1 MSDILALSDAL
12 SRQLSSYC
20 ATKYHAVEHV
30 PWSFCVSQVLQLL
43 SRYPN
48 GVTEAILLSESQS
61 AYDEYRLLFS
71 GSSRKQLLVRDLAVS
86 MDRDNIGVRAVLDVV
101 VVSVEAVPTLLMT
114 VRDYDARGATTV
126 AKPDGGVGDADE
138 TDDLDDLV
146 GPSRRA
152 NSVRSRLLP
161 CYIHR
166 SFNAYLAPTAA
177 LATAVAGTGIS
188 TSKAPSAHLIT
199 AGRRIRITNCTF
211 SRAIDRSVTG
221 GRRGMSTTTRVQL
234 LPTPHMTLVLQ
245 PLRSAVDR
253 DFLLTFSRHAIHT
266 QVTFGYCAWRTRV
279 RVCCS
284 HGLLGCISRAWC
296 VSVCFASER
305 HAHLPARLRTHA
317 QYVQLADILQAAA
330 DLDMFDGAGP
340 ASQLPESTLHENEY
354 RELPRLMVKVL
365 RCVCARVC
373 VWSQSWLTVI
383 IVLCMLA
390 ACSESC

>member
-101 VVSVEAVPTLLMT
+101 VVSVEVAPTLLMT
-114 VRDYDARGATTV
+114 VRDYDARGASV
-126 AKPDGGVGDADE
+126 AKSDGGVGDVDE
-138 TDDLDDLV
+138 TDLDDRV
-146 GPSRRA
+146 GASRPVS
-152 NSVRSRLLP
+152 SVKSRLLP

-166 SFNAYLAPTAA
+166 SFTAYLAPTSAPTTS
-177 LATAVAGTGIS
+177 ATGAGT
-188 TSKAPSAHLIT
+188 KAPAPVSLIT

-211 SRAIDRSVTG
+211 SRAIDRSVATG

-245 PLRSAVDR
+245 PLQSAVDR
-253 DFLLTFSRHAIHT
+253 DFLLTFSRNAIYS
-266 QVTFGYCAWRTRV
+266 Q
-279 RVCCS
+279 VCCGGG
-284 HGLLGCISRAWC
+284 GLSLC
-296 VSVCFASER
+296 VF
-305 HAHLPARLRTHA
+305 L
-317 QYVQLADILQAAA
+317 
-330 DLDMFDGAGP
+330 
-340 ASQLPESTLHENEY
+340 
-354 RELPRLMVKVL
+354 
-365 RCVCARVC
+365 
-373 VWSQSWLTVI
+373 
-383 IVLCMLA
+383 
-390 ACSESC
+390 